1 MTKLQRSLTLTSLTL
16 LLLGVG
22 LYGWIHQGLAVW
34 IDSATGFIMS
44 CF

>member
-1 MTKLQRSLTLTSLTL
+1 MTKMQRTFTLTSLTL

-22 LYGWIHQGLAVW
+22 LYGWVDRGLGVW
-34 IDSATGFIMS
+34 LDTATSFIMS